1 MPWRM
6 ARLAI
11 EEANKAQETSILWWQ
26 HVITWNFWEMGMDII
41 PRIYKRSALSIRGSP
56 RLLLVKMVQFRV
68 HGLFAYITCDGRI
81 GGNLFFLTAGRTLA
95 FRRRHNAMVDQSKRM
110 RMCEKENTVKKG
122 KWRKCL
128 CWKGRR
134 CLCL

>member
-56 RLLLVKMVQFRV
+56 RLLIVKMVRFRV
-68 HGLFAYITCDGRI
+68 HGLFAYIACGGRI
-81 GGNLFFLTAGRTLA
+81 GGNFFFLTAGRTLA
-95 FRRRHNAMVDQSKRM
+95 FRQRHNAMVD
-110 RMCEKENTVKKG
+110 
-122 KWRKCL
+122 
-128 CWKGRR
+128 
-134 CLCL
+134 